1 MKTKIILPL
10 LSLALGISIS
20 LPTGTALAQGTI
32 FTYQGRVTANGTD
45 FDGVG
50 QFKFALVTST
60 NFSHQATATA
70 QPPTG
75 GFITVINVV
84 SGGSGYTTAP
94 MVTVSGGGGSGV
106 VAHATISGGAV
117 TAITVDNPGSGYT
130 STPTV
135 TVAPPPPNIAYTTH
149 WSNDGTSVAGSEPTA
164 AVNVS
169 VANGLF
175 TVTLGD
181 PALPNM
187 GALNAA
193 LFAQPDLQLRIWF
206 NDGANGFAVLEPAQ
220 NLTPTP
226 YAITARN
233 LSGVLPNTSLAG
245 TYSNAVTF
253 NNAGNVFSGDGSG
266 LTGVDAASVGGVNAT
281 DLWKLSGNSGVGT
294 GQFLGTTDDQ
304 PLELHVNGLRA
315 LRLEPG
321 TMIDGAPNV
330 IAGSPA
336 NYVSNSVVG
345 ATISGGGTTRYYN
358 SANIVAGSY
367 GTVGGGLGNTASNS
381 YSTVAGGDGNIA
393 SGYTSTVAGGGA
405 NTASGASSTV
415 AGGYRNIASGM
426 LATVASGQNNTASG
440 QYSTVGG
447 GSDNTASG
455 HASTVAG
462 GNNNTASG
470 QYSALGGGSGNAI
483 QTNAHYATIGGGNNN
498 TIQAN
503 SDYATIGGGS
513 RNAIQTN
520 AHYAT
525 IGGGFYNTI
534 QTNSDYATI
543 PGGYLNSATNYAFAA
558 GRQAKANH
566 IGSFVWGDS
575 TSANIA
581 STANNSVTFRAAGG
595 YRLFSNSDASAGVS
609 LAASGTAWAVISDKN
624 VKKDFA
630 PVDTVDVLEKLA
642 ALPITQWRYR
652 WEEENVTP
660 HLGPMAQDFKAAFYP
675 GTDDKTI
682 TTQEADG
689 VALAAIQG
697 LNQKV
702 EVRSRKAEDRI
713 GQLESENAELKETVN
728 ELKMLV
734 QQLNDKLNAN

>member
-20 LPTGTALAQGTI
+20 LPTGTALAQGTV
-32 FTYQGRVTANGTD
+32 FTYQGRVRANGTD

-60 NFSHQATATA
+60 NFNHQATATA

-94 MVTVSGGGGSGV
+94 AVTISGGGGSGAT
-106 VAHATISGGAV
+106 AHATISGGAV

-135 TVAPPPPNIAYTTH
+135 TVAPPPPNLAYTTH

-245 TYSNAVTF
+245 TYGNAVTF

-294 GQFLGTTDDQ
+294 GQFLGTTDNQ
-304 PLELHVNGLRA
+304 PLELHVNNLRA
-315 LRLEPG
+315 LRLESN
-321 TMIDGAPNV
+321 TNGAP
-330 IAGSPA
+330 
-336 NYVSNSVVG
+336 
-345 ATISGGGTTRYYN
+345 IS
-358 SANIVAGSY
+358 
-367 GTVGGGLGNTASNS
+367 LL
-381 YSTVAGGDGNIA
+381 D
-393 SGYTSTVAGGGA
+393 
-405 NTASGASSTV
+405 
-415 AGGYRNIASGM
+415 
-426 LATVASGQNNTASG
+426 
-440 QYSTVGG
+440 
-447 GSDNTASG
+447 
-455 HASTVAG
+455 H
-462 GNNNTASG
+462 
-470 QYSALGGGSGNAI
+470 
-483 QTNAHYATIGGGNNN
+483 
-498 TIQAN
+498 
-503 SDYATIGGGS
+503 
-513 RNAIQTN
+513 
-520 AHYAT
+520 
-525 IGGGFYNTI
+525 
-534 QTNSDYATI
+534 
-543 PGGYLNSATNYAFAA
+543 
-558 GRQAKANH
+558 RQ
-566 IGSFVWGDS
+566 IMFPIMWSEP
-575 TSANIA
+575 
-581 STANNSVTFRAAGG
+581 R
-595 YRLFSNSDASAGVS
+595 S
-609 LAASGTAWAVISDKN
+609 LAAARPIIM
-624 VKKDFA
+624 
-630 PVDTVDVLEKLA
+630 E
-642 ALPITQWRYR
+642 AL
-652 WEEENVTP
+652 
-660 HLGPMAQDFKAAFYP
+660 L
-675 GTDDKTI
+675 
-682 TTQEADG
+682 
-689 VALAAIQG
+689 
-697 LNQKV
+697 
-702 EVRSRKAEDRI
+702 RI
-713 GQLESENAELKETVN
+713 V
-728 ELKMLV
+728 
-734 QQLNDKLNAN
+734 

>member
-20 LPTGTALAQGTI
+20 LPTGTALAQGTV
-32 FTYQGRVTANGTD
+32 FTYQGRVRANGTD

-60 NFSHQATATA
+60 NFNHQATATA

-94 MVTVSGGGGSGV
+94 AVTISGGGGSGAT
-106 VAHATISGGAV
+106 AHATISGGAV

-135 TVAPPPPNIAYTTH
+135 TVAPPPPNLAYTTH

-245 TYSNAVTF
+245 TYGNAVTF

-294 GQFLGTTDDQ
+294 GQFLGTTDNQ
-304 PLELHVNGLRA
+304 PLELHVNNLRA
-315 LRLEPG
+315 LRLESN
-321 TMIDGAPNV
+321 TNGAPNI
-330 IAGSPA
+330 IAGSSA
-336 NYVSNSVVG
+336 NYVSNNVVG
-345 ATISGGGTTRYYN
+345 ATIAGGGTTNYSGYSLTN
-358 SANIVAGSY
+358 SVTADY
-367 GTVGGGLGNTASNS
+367 GAVGGGLGNTASGWA
-381 YSTVAGGDGNIA
+381 STVGGGFQNKARGTYATVGGGFANTPSGEGSVVAGG
-393 SGYTSTVAGGGA
+393 SG
-405 NTASGASSTV
+405 NTASGGASIV
-415 AGGYRNIASGM
+415 A
-426 LATVASGQNNTASG
+426 
-440 QYSTVGG
+440 G

-455 HASTVAG
+455 RDSTVAGGGSNTASGYASTVAG
-462 GNNNTASG
+462 GYNNFAIGDFSFAG
-470 QYSALGGGSGNAI
+470 GLHAKALGN
-483 QTNAHYATIGGGNNN
+483 
-498 TIQAN
+498 
-503 SDYATIGGGS
+503 
-513 RNAIQTN
+513 
-520 AHYAT
+520 
-525 IGGGFYNTI
+525 
-534 QTNSDYATI
+534 
-543 PGGYLNSATNYAFAA
+543 
-558 GRQAKANH
+558 
-566 IGSFVWGDS
+566 GSFVW
-575 TSANIA
+575 
-581 STANNSVTFRAAGG
+581 
-595 YRLFSNSDASAGVS
+595 SDANPDNFGYSGDNKFQVRASGGVWFYANA
-609 LAASGTAWAVISDKN
+609 AASVGVYLPPGGNAWAATSDRNAKEN
-624 VKKDFA
+624 FHA
-630 PVDTVDVLEKLA
+630 VDPQEILTKVA
-642 ALPITQWRYR
+642 ALPVLDYNLKSQDPSIR
-652 WEEENVTP
+652 
-660 HLGPMAQDFKAAFYP
+660 HLGPMAQDFYAAF
-675 GTDDKTI
+675 GLGEDDKHI
-682 TTQEADG
+682 TSVDADG

-697 LNQKV
+697 LNQK
-702 EVRSRKAEDRI
+702 
-713 GQLESENAELKETVN
+713 LETEATALRTENAQLKARLERLERLLLAQTSGGA
-728 ELKMLV
+728 K
-734 QQLNDKLNAN
+734 